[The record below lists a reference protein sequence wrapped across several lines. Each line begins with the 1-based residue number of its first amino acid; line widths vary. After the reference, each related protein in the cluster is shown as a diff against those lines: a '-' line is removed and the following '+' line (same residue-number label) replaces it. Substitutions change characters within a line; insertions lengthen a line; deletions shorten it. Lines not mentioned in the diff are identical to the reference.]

1 MKAVFEGGGAPT
13 CERLDAG
20 AFEEA
25 GRAVLVVPVVIPA
38 VVDRVV
44 AAVLLLQLHVVIL
57 GGHRRHHDLSP
68 LTHASMSAETRPHR
82 RLQAASCGTT

>member
-1 MKAVFEGGGAPT
+1 MISGGMLRCRAPT

-25 GRAVLVVPVVIPA
+25 GRAVLVVPFFVPA

-44 AAVLLLQLHVVIL
+44 AAVLLLQLHVVEL
-57 GGHRRHHDLSP
+57 GRHRRHHDRSP
-68 LTHASMSAETRPHR
+68 VTRLDVSGDASTS
-82 RLQAASCGTT
+82 AASGRALRQQ